1 MLCLTYSP
9 YMPFA
14 MVALVKKFSLWW
26 LFMVI
31 RSDDRQALSCSLAEV
46 AGMGR
51 LEFNNALLTNCDSL
65 LYRLRDR
72 ILNSD
77 CRVYVLLHHICR
89 RLESAD
95 GNFSSLNLR
104 RLLTTENAMSSF
116 LRNHEIVFKIIDE
129 SIVPFVNGKRIDLTH
144 TLTPYEA
151 NIKFRLLGVNGV
163 VDTCVN
169 GYALGD
175 SVQNNNE
182 FSYYSECPELIFMLD
197 QIFPSIGLFH
207 DYQEQSS
214 VYLISYPVNVV
225 DVILDDLEQ
234 ACCRDKVEELVRCY
248 LKRLLDGFGRDEM
261 INADLGNV
269 ILRVGDDVDLSGKG
283 CIVRKLNKGRLELLQ
298 DIL

>member
-9 YMPFA
+9 HMLFD

-89 RLESAD
+89 RLESGD

-129 SIVPFVNGKRIDLTH
+129 SITPFVNGKRIDLTRA
-144 TLTPYEA
+144 LTPYEA

-182 FSYYSECPELIFMLD
+182 FSYYSGCPELIFMLD
-197 QIFPSIGLFH
+197 KIFPSIGLFH

-214 VYLISYPVNVV
+214 VYFISYPVNVV

-269 ILRVGDDVDLSGKG
+269 ILRVDDDVDLSGKG
-283 CIVRKLNKGRLELLQ
+283 CIVRKLNEGRLELLQ

>member
-1 MLCLTYSP
+1 MI
-9 YMPFA
+9 
-14 MVALVKKFSLWW
+14 
-26 LFMVI
+26 I
-31 RSDDRQALSCSLAEV
+31 RSDDRQALSHSLSEV

-51 LEFNNALLTNCDSL
+51 LEFNKALLTNCDSL
-65 LYRLRDR
+65 LYGLRDR

-89 RLESAD
+89 RLESGD
-95 GNFSSLNLR
+95 GNYSSLNLR
-104 RLLTTENAMSSF
+104 RLLTTENAMSTF

-129 SIVPFVNGKRIDLTH
+129 FIVPFVNSKRIDLTYCQ
-144 TLTPYEA
+144 TPFEA
-151 NIKFRLLGVNGV
+151 NLKYRLLGVNGV

-175 SVQNNNE
+175 SVQNNDE
-182 FSYYSECPELIFMLD
+182 FSYYSECPELIRMLNNV
-197 QIFPSIGLFH
+197 FPSMGLLR

-214 VYLISYPVNVV
+214 VYLISYPVDVV
-225 DVILDDLEQ
+225 DVIVDDLGQ
-234 ACCRDKVEELVRCY
+234 VRLSDKVEELVRCY
-248 LKRLLDGFGRDEM
+248 LKRLLDGFGKDEM

-283 CIVRKLNKGRLELLQ
+283 CIVRKLEEGRLELLQ